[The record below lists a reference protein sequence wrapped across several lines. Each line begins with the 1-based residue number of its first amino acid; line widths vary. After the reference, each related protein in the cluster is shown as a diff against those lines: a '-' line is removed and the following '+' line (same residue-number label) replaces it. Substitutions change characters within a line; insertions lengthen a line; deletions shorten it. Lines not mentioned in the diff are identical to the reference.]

1 MIKKQVTLTSA
12 PKKLASVRK
21 KIKST
26 GQRCLFDGRVTF
38 EHTVRSCDN
47 NKRKKKNVLR
57 YVLFSKVKHTAYY
70 KEKNQNTVKTNFRQR
85 ARAYT
90 HTRARARARTHART
104 HIHTHTLLFNFAPHK
119 YQMALIAAVILLNHF
134 GGDILALGSLQSS
147 PPSDT
152 IDISNSGYMP
162 ANYEAFKR
170 TSIPTYVHVLFLGL
184 GLYGLGISA
193 CSPEP
198 IRVFK
203 TT

>member
-90 HTRARARARTHART
+90 HTHVRARAHART
-104 HIHTHTLLFNFAPHK
+104 HTYTHT
-119 YQMALIAAVILLNHF
+119 Y
-134 GGDILALGSLQSS
+134 
-147 PPSDT
+147 T
-152 IDISNSGYMP
+152 
-162 ANYEAFKR
+162 AF
-170 TSIPTYVHVLFLGL
+170 
-184 GLYGLGISA
+184 
-193 CSPEP
+193 
-198 IRVFK
+198 
-203 TT
+203 